1 MMSKKKKIKKKFKK
15 VKQELKMSQQEI
27 DNLEREA
34 NAMLKK
40 IFEWLRSGYFEKKKL
55 EEELESQRDALNETK
70 SKLKKTENELE
81 KVKGDLKDY
90 ARRACDKIESQK
102 AKIVELEK
110 NLENMKEVLSETKKD
125 LEHKTNALNEEQ
137 KKIQYYE
144 ELMCKDLFKRFRSI
158 LKDIPTP
165 LIKSDDEQLFL
176 LTCANARNVENLRK
190 SIMKELGKLE
200 ENTQVCEAVCGVFN
214 EILELLKKVDPNI
227 KPIEVKEGE
236 RFTDK
241 MERSPKSPAQGLV
254 HKVLLHGFNSN
265 KPVVIVK

>member
-1 MMSKKKKIKKKFKK
+1 
-15 VKQELKMSQQEI
+15 MSQQEI

-110 NLENMKEVLSETKKD
+110 NLENMKEVLSETKKDLEHKTKD

-227 KPIEVKEGE
+227 KPIEVKVGE
-236 RFTDK
+236 RFTNE
-241 MERSPKSPAQGLV
+241 MERSPKSLAQGCV